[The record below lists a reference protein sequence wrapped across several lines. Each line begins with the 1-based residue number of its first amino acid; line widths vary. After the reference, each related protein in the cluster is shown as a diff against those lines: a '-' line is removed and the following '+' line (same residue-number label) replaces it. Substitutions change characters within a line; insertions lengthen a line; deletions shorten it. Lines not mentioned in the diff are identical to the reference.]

1 MLLRAAGR
9 RPHRKPSTS
18 LATDLQQIH
27 LPFLWPAR
35 LRWSTTHTNSPS
47 RSPRNSSTN
56 HHDAKVPHVRNLAS
70 VAGHAEFATP
80 SAYEPFNYPP
90 VTNKWSFDTPSTNDL
105 LILPIE
111 ETPQTTSRRS
121 ALGNNSHD
129 LLQNLYACLRVGRFD
144 RAQQIIKRLIT
155 LPDVA
160 EADVLHAHETYLEAF
175 LHSPEYQEPKERF
188 QQMADH
194 YERHHLDRTKRPA
207 YASMIVMRAALALPD
222 EADQRAQVKRFA
234 EQSRLSSDDLEA
246 NDIWTDSEYNA
257 LQSVLHDT
265 PIIDPSAVGEAL
277 TDARSEKAVEHKLR
291 QEDVPHILQV
301 EQRGVSLVSL
311 KETLTVQEEHYAQRR
326 LEDEDIQLVDP
337 EAALL
342 RNTEREKLLEDT
354 ASEAAVK
361 RWKAE
366 EEQLQSVGINS
377 ALSNRSINA
386 MMWRWQ
392 FDLVPLL
399 EKEVAD
405 AKERMAHSPV
415 GSRSG
420 SPREDAD
427 YAGAYLEQLP
437 PQKLA
442 VITVISL
449 MSMLAREKDQRT
461 DEYRNSVRLT
471 DIAKNLGSQIESEVV
486 AEMVRKDRAKSQ
498 AQKRKNGKTNSSQ
511 GRAFIRPSK
520 TDLARHTEWPLQIK
534 MRIGAMLIS
543 KFVEIAKMPITR
555 EHPRTKQ
562 SITRLRPAF
571 SHKMLYMKGKR
582 QNLVAACPELQEK
595 IRKEPIGGVICKKL
609 PMLVE
614 PLPWTDYKSG
624 GYLHY
629 ITDFVRVPAND
640 KTPKEY
646 VKAAARRGHMK
657 NVFSAITAL
666 GKTAWHIND
675 DVLRVQIDAWNS
687 GEPIGNFAPLDPKF
701 DVPPEPSSTG
711 DPNVRTKWLAEM
723 QEIENKKTG
732 LHSQRCHQN
741 LQLEIARSFRYDRMY
756 FPHNVDFRGRAY
768 PMSVY
773 LNHMNAD
780 NVRGL
785 LTFAE
790 GKELGERGL
799 RWLKIHLA
807 NVFGYDKASFSEREQ
822 FVMDHLDDV
831 YDSANNPLTGRQW
844 WRKSEDAWQ
853 TLAACYELKHALEC
867 PDPTKYRSHLPI
879 HQDGTCNGLQHY
891 AALGGDEAGA
901 RQVNLIPGDR
911 PSDVY
916 TAVAEGVISSIKE
929 DLALGNPIAKIL
941 DGRITRKVVKQPVMT
956 NVYGVSFFG
965 AKAQVKK
972 QIEDIFPEIKSGDLI
987 NHQTL
992 ASYIARKIFGSLG
1005 EMFRGAQAI
1014 QEWLGRCADRIATSV
1029 TPEQIESI
1037 RLGKTKTSKAGK
1049 VRKNRPNYSF
1059 RSTVIWTTPLQFPVV
1074 QPYRDAPAKILK
1086 TAVSH
1091 VSITE
1096 PESWDPVHR
1105 RKQLQGFPP
1114 NFIHS
1119 LDATHMMLSAIK
1131 CEEKGI
1137 TFASIHDSFWTHA
1150 CDRDELSEL
1159 LRDAF
1164 VHMHREDI
1172 IGRLKE
1178 EFEARYKGC
1187 MYQACI
1193 DAASPAG
1200 KKISAWRKGAGSASM
1215 KAYKGL
1221 GLAERELVIEHE
1233 RLRLLASKDE
1243 VERKKGEEMM
1253 TPARIF
1259 EEEGAWDAL
1268 ILPTGLASQRLGSAP
1283 EGEVNV
1289 DAETEAD
1296 TNEALDVQAEDAASA
1311 EELQLFEAESDAEE
1325 RQNEAKLTE
1334 GQLRAQ
1340 MLGMRVTKKPTTTKR
1355 KSNIWLPLTFPDVP
1369 QKGAFD
1375 VRTLRESKYF
1385 FH

>member
-9 RPHRKPSTS
+9 RPHRKPPSS
-18 LATDLQQIH
+18 LVTDLQQIH
-27 LPFLWPAR
+27 LPFLWPAH
-35 LRWSTTHTNSPS
+35 LRWSTTHTSSPS
-47 RSPRNSSTN
+47 RPPRTTN
-56 HHDAKVPHVRNLAS
+56 TAGLHDTKLPHIRHLAS
-70 VAGHAEFATP
+70 VAGHAELLP
-80 SAYEPFNYPP
+80 STAYEPFNYTPA
-90 VTNKWSFDTPSTNDL
+90 TNTWSFSHPSTNDL
-105 LILPIE
+105 LILPNE
-111 ETPQTTSRRS
+111 EPQHPTSRRS
-121 ALGNNSHD
+121 ALGNNGHD

-144 RAQQIIKRLIT
+144 RAQSIIKRLT
-155 LPDVA
+155 ALPDVP

-175 LHSPEYQEPKERF
+175 LDSPEYSDPEERF
-188 QQMADH
+188 EQMVDH
-194 YERHHLDRTKRPA
+194 YKRHHLDRSKDPA
-207 YASMIVMRAALALPD
+207 YASMVVMRAALALPHED
-222 EADQRAQVKRFA
+222 KQRKEVKRFA
-234 EQSRLSSDDLEA
+234 AQSRWSFADLEA
-246 NDIWTDSEYNA
+246 DDIWTDREYNRLGPILRDAPIDESIEVTGLELSGQGPSLQKSEY
-257 LQSVLHDT
+257 
-265 PIIDPSAVGEAL
+265 
-277 TDARSEKAVEHKLR
+277 KLSQR
-291 QEDVPHILQV
+291 DLPQILQV
-301 EQRGVSLVSL
+301 HQRGVGLLSL
-311 KETLTVQEEHYAQRR
+311 KETLSVQEKHYA
-326 LEDEDIQLVDP
+326 ESGSKDSQLDV
-337 EAALL
+337 ETALL

-354 ASEAAVK
+354 ASEAAVR

-377 ALSNRSINA
+377 ALNNRSINA
-386 MMWRWQ
+386 MMWRWYT
-392 FDLVPLL
+392 DLVPQL
-399 EKEVAD
+399 EKEIASIKQRMTESPTG
-405 AKERMAHSPV
+405 AKLD
-415 GSRSG
+415 G
-420 SPREDAD
+420 PREDAD
-427 YAGAYLEQLP
+427 YIGAYLEQMT

-442 VITVISL
+442 VNTVITL
-449 MSMLAREKDQRT
+449 MSTLAREKDHHT
-461 DEYRNSVRLT
+461 DEYMNSVRVT
-471 DIAKNLGSQIESEVV
+471 DVAKNLGYQIESEVV
-486 AEMVRKDRAKSQ
+486 AELVRKERHNSQ
-498 AQKRKNGKTNSSQ
+498 ALKRKRGKALHPQ
-511 GRAFIRPSK
+511 ARANARMSK
-520 TDLARHTEWPLQIK
+520 AELARHTEWPLQVKI
-534 MRIGAMLIS
+534 RIGAMLVS
-543 KFVEIAKMPITR
+543 KFIEVAKMPITR

-562 SITRLRPAF
+562 SITRMRPAF
-571 SHKMLYMKGKR
+571 SYKMTYIKGKR
-582 QNLVAACPELQEK
+582 QNLLTCCPELREK
-595 IRKEPIGGVICKKL
+595 IRKEPVGGVIYKKL

-614 PLPWTDYKSG
+614 PIPWTDYKSG
-624 GYLHY
+624 GYLNY
-629 ITDFVRVPAND
+629 PTDFVRVPAND
-640 KTPKEY
+640 RTPKEY
-646 VKAAARRGHMK
+646 VKAAVRRGHMK

-666 GKTAWHIND
+666 GKTAWHINE

-687 GEPIGNFAPLDPKF
+687 GEAVGNFAPLEPKF
-701 DVPPEPSSTG
+701 DVPPEPAPSG
-711 DPNVRTKWLAEM
+711 DPHIRSKWIAEM

-741 LQLEIARSFRYDRMY
+741 LQLEIARSFRHDRIY

-768 PMSVY
+768 PLSVY

-790 GKELGERGL
+790 GKELGEGGL

-822 FVMDHLDDV
+822 FVMDHLDDI

-853 TLAACYELKHALEC
+853 TLAACYELKHALDSA
-867 PDPTKYRSHLPI
+867 DPTKYHSRLPI

-901 RQVNLIPGDR
+901 RQVNLVPGDR

-929 DLALGNPIAKIL
+929 DLANGNPIAKIL

-972 QIEDIFPEIKSGDLI
+972 QIEDIFPEIRSGDLI

-1005 EMFRGAQAI
+1005 EMFKGAQAI

-1029 TPEQIESI
+1029 TPEQIGSI
-1037 RLGKTKTSKAGK
+1037 QALTKAAKSGKTKKT
-1049 VRKNRPNYSF
+1049 RPNNSF
-1059 RSTVIWTTPLQFPVV
+1059 KSTVIWTTPLQFPVV
-1074 QPYRDAPAKILK
+1074 QPYRDAPTKILK
-1086 TAVSH
+1086 TSASH
-1091 VSITE
+1091 ISITE

-1193 DAASPAG
+1193 DSLTPIG
-1200 KKISAWRKGAGSASM
+1200 KKIAAWRKGPGAEMM
-1215 KAYKGL
+1215 KKYKKL
-1221 GLAERELVIEHE
+1221 DANQRELVLENE
-1233 RLRLLASKDE
+1233 RLKLLASE
-1243 VERKKGEEMM
+1243 VEADRQKGEEMV
-1253 TPARIF
+1253 TPATIF
-1259 EEEGAWDAL
+1259 QEEGGWEAL
-1268 ILPTGLASQRLGSAP
+1268 VPPTGLASQRLGHAI
-1283 EGEVNV
+1283 EGEVDADLDGDFNEALKANV
-1289 DAETEAD
+1289 EDAET
-1296 TNEALDVQAEDAASA
+1296 A
-1311 EELQLFEAESDAEE
+1311 EELQEFEAEKDAEE
-1325 RQNEAKLTE
+1325 EQEEARLTDT
-1334 GQLRAQ
+1334 QLRAK
-1340 MLGMRVTKKPTTTKR
+1340 MLGGKLVKKTTYTR
-1355 KSNIWLPLTFPDVP
+1355 KKSHIWLPLTFPDVP
-1369 QKGAFD
+1369 QKGKFD